1 MIIRESRDSRYLSI
15 TNAQV
20 SGPVVLSVGWV
31 GMFSYPLCHL
41 TSCPSQG
48 LEGRARVWGGGP
60 KLSVLDPRVTCSS
73 A

>member
-1 MIIRESRDSRYLSI
+1 MIIRESRDSRYLYISS
-15 TNAQV
+15 AQV

-31 GMFSYPLCHL
+31 GMFCYPLCHL

-48 LEGRARVWGGGP
+48 LEGRGGGP
-60 KLSVLDPRVTCSS
+60 RLSVLDPRVTCSS